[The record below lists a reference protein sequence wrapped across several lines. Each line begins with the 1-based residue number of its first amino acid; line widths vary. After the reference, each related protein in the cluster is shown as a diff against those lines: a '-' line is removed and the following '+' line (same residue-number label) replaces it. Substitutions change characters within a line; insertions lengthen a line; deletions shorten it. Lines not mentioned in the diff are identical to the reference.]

1 MNRVLVTFALCTL
14 VVACGDPEPEVTEPE
29 IANASVSGVV
39 VFRESIGL
47 TPESRLEIEL
57 TDVSLA
63 DAPATVIATVAIDN
77 PGQSP
82 IAFTLEYDAS
92 LIDDRHSYSIG
103 ARVLDRGHLILV
115 SDNINPALTRNAP
128 EVVTVYAV
136 RVSQNKRDKPDASIV
151 GTQWLLSSV
160 NGRHVD
166 RPERGPEIHVALDE
180 AAGTVS
186 GFGGCNR
193 FKGSYQ
199 LQGSKLAF
207 GNLAVTAMA
216 CAEGGDRETEF
227 LQALGALDEVRVNGR
242 TLVGFQQ
249 GAVIISFEADQPR

>member
-1 MNRVLVTFALCTL
+1 MNRVLMTVALCTL
-14 VVACGDPEPEVTEPE
+14 VVACGDPDPEVAEPES
-29 IANASVSGVV
+29 ANASVSGVV
-39 VFRESIGL
+39 VFRERIGL
-47 TPESRLEIEL
+47 TQESRLEVEL
-57 TDVSLA
+57 SDVSLA
-63 DAPATVIATVAIDN
+63 DVPATVIATAVIDN

-82 IAFTLEYDAS
+82 IAFSLEYDAS

-128 EVVTVYAV
+128 EEVIVYAV
-136 RVSQNKRDKPDASIV
+136 RVSQNKRDQPDASIA

-166 RPERGPEIHVALDE
+166 RSERGPEIHMALDDE
-180 AAGTVS
+180 AGSVS
-186 GFGGCNR
+186 GFGGCNQ

-199 LQGSKLAF
+199 LQGSKLAL

-216 CAEGGDRETEF
+216 CAEGGDSEPEF

-242 TLVGFQQ
+242 TLVGYHQ